1 MDKVFLYAGL
11 ILCLIMVLSLYRAVL
26 GPSVL
31 DRLIGVNAVGSKT
44 TVLLV
49 LVGLLFHRV
58 DMFVDIALALCL
70 AQLRGRA
77 GRVALFPETGRPG
90 PLKGSCRRLMNLAV
104 TIILGVGL
112 VFFLGGAVGILRFPD
127 FYSRLHPAGKMDTL
141 GSFLMLGALALYH
154 LYPFTLDNVLVAIK
168 IMLIVVFYFMAS
180 PTATHAIVDAGIR
193 AGQGAW
199 QKPGRGAGS

>member
-1 MDKVFLYAGL
+1 
-11 ILCLIMVLSLYRAVL
+11 
-26 GPSVL
+26 
-31 DRLIGVNAVGSKT
+31 
-44 TVLLV
+44 
-49 LVGLLFHRV
+49 
-58 DMFVDIALALCL
+58 
-70 AQLRGRA
+70 
-77 GRVALFPETGRPG
+77 
-90 PLKGSCRRLMNLAV
+90 MNLAV